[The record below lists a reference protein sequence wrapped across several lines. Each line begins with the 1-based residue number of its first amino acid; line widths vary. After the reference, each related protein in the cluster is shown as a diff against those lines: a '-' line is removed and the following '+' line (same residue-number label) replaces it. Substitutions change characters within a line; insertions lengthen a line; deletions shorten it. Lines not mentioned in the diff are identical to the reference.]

1 MKFSE
6 FYREIEADGWYIKTV
21 KKHMKYV
28 HPTKPGFIL
37 VGKHKSQEIPTG
49 TLNNMRKV
57 SGTGVKKTANF

>member
-6 FYREIEADGWYIKTV
+6 FYREIEADGWYIKSV

-37 VGKHKSQEIPTG
+37 VGKHKSQEISIG
-49 TLNNMRKV
+49 TLISMRKV
-57 SGTGVKKTANF
+57 SGTGVK

>member
-21 KKHMKYV
+21 KKHKKYV

-49 TLNNMRKV
+49 TLKNMRKV
-57 SGTGVKKTANF
+57 SETGQK